1 MKRVINADNAKF
13 DIAEVNFAVAF
24 GKKFVRED
32 SNEVKRFLGSTCGSI
47 PTSTSIE

>member
-32 SNEVKRFLGSTCGSI
+32 SNEVKRFKYIITETVKEILHT
-47 PTSTSIE
+47 